1 MGRVQDGL
9 QDLQEASRDK
19 AIDDHKVIDEAIR
32 DRGEGYMVFSVVRS
46 YSSHPPPPFVVSLT
60 NHFKPVGVLYRPSE
74 KKLKNAAQRD
84 FLGKPVRTVA
94 TYLLMCYSPPA

>member
-9 QDLQEASRDK
+9 QDMQEASRDK

-32 DRGEGYMVFSVVRS
+32 DRGEGYMVFSVVRP
-46 YSSHPPPPFVVSLT
+46 YSSFLPRRSLSLI
-60 NHFKPVGVLYRPSE
+60 NHVKPVGVLYRPSE

-84 FLGKPVRTVA
+84 FLGKPVRIA
-94 TYLLMCYSPPA
+94 AA